1 SLLRMAPP
9 PPSRF
14 SGKSAERPSEGG
26 LTERR
31 SYEYDGSGNGG
42 RMAAFKAIDERSE
55 GSFKEGSAKDRFRS
69 AKSVKRGA
77 SPARPRQVDGIMHE
91 YQMQNAA
98 ARRAEA
104 SNHSKKGIGG
114 TVLFLMLLVCTA
126 AVGWGGY
133 QYKQALSLELRL
145 SELQRKHTRLASKLS
160 DDVPASVSRIFPSSS
175 SSSSSS
181 RCEVEGEDGAV
192 EGTCSPFP
200 TERSE
205 GDSAGWREGSGSEE
219 ESDRERRS
227 SKEKAKEKSKEKK
240 EEEEEEE
247 EVKEDQELFWRR
259 VALLASILCLVLPIF
274 IIRNIDEVAQLF
286 GRRPKATDGHTTAA
300 ASSSSSSSTS
310 AAAAAAAAAGAAP
323 SAAPGADEEVSMSKR
338 LASAALA
345 PGADEE
351 VSMSKRLA
359 YKADVLFSMHSWVKG
374 AALLAATLLL
384 YVHLNPPASAPLPP
398 RLLSTLVPLERT
410 RSCPCAAGAEEEVS
424 MSKRLAYKADVLF
437 SMHSIALGGLAL
449 YAVGSKDRMDLGD
462 ATWRAWSYVAD
473 AGNHADSEGVG
484 PRIVGV
490 SISIGGM
497 LIFALMVGLVSEGIS
512 EKVDSLKKGKS
523 DVIEKNHTLILGW
536 SDKLVGRIAAE
547 ATGSGEREHGRGR
560 GVVEMMIPPLGLC
573 IAAEATGSGERE
585 HGRGRGV
592 VEMMIPP
599 LGLCIAAEATGSG
612 EREHGRGRGVVEM
625 MIPPLGLCIAA
636 EATGSGERE
645 HGRGRGV
652 VEMMIPPLGLCI
664 AAEATGS
671 GEREHGRGR
680 GVVEMMIP
688 PLGLCSCVNR
698 VFSLPLP
705 LLPITHQAS
714 LLKQLAVANES
725 MGGGVVMASL
735 LKQLAVANES
745 MGGGVV
751 VVMSEREKE
760 EMESEIQKMEFNFR
774 GTTAENADAADA
786 RALRVVLSLCS
797 ALPLPLPL
805 LSLSPPPLPSAPL
818 RSPLVLADLKKVSVS
833 TARALIVLAE
843 AENADAADARAL
855 RVVLSLM
862 GVREGL
868 RLTQFFLLIVGF
880 RLPFS
885 FPSPHAL
892 PPPHAAAAPA
902 RPWCW
907 LISRSSGSPLV
918 LADLKKVSV
927 STARA
932 LIVLAEAEN
941 ADAADARALR
951 VVLSLTGVREGLR
964 GHIVVELSD
973 IDNQQLVKMVGG
985 RMVETVVA
993 HDVIGRLMIQC
1004 ARQPG
1009 LAQIWETLLGF
1020 ENCEFYTKHWPE
1032 LVGKTFREVL
1042 LSFPDAVP
1050 CGLRVSART
1059 YYEKSTEAVGFEFA
1073 GGSSVGSE
1081 DEEEEGEEGE
1091 GGGEGEGKRVHKEH
1105 TRLWLNPDDD
1115 YVLQPEDSVL
1125 VIAEDD
1131 DSYAP
1136 GPLPVVQDAP
1146 LPDIETPPKLPEKIL
1161 FCGWRRDIDDM
1172 ITVLEAFLARGSEL
1186 WIFSDVP
1193 VEEREARLIEGGLNP
1208 SELENVMLVHRMGN
1222 AVIRRHLE
1230 FLPLETF
1237 DSILI
1242 LADEGLEDSIINCDS
1257 RSLATLLLIRDI
1269 QSKRMPAGSKG
1280 HRRSN
1285 SSITYPRPTSTSSWV
1300 GQMQQA
1306 SQQSIVISEILDSRT
1321 RSLVSVSKISDYVLS
1336 NELVSMALAMVAED
1350 REVNR
1355 VLEELFSEEGNEMY
1369 IRPAEH
1375 YLTDGEELSFFPL
1388 HPFTPLCTPLHP
1400 SVPLP
1405 PRQRDGNKIYI
1416 HPAELYLA
1424 DGEELSFFE
1433 MAGNEMY
1440 IRPAELYL
1448 TDGEELSFFEV
1459 AVRARQHMEIIISSA
1474 TGSSLSSLCTPLH
1487 PSIPLLSSF
1496 QGNEMYIRPAE
1507 LYLTDGEELS
1517 FFEVAVRARQRME
1530 IIIGYRLFTEDE
1542 AVLNP
1547 PDKAERRTWSIQD
1560 TFIVLSFNE

>member
-536 SDKLVGRIAAE
+536 SDKL
-547 ATGSGEREHGRGR
+547 
-560 GVVEMMIPPLGLC
+560 
-573 IAAEATGSGERE
+573 
-585 HGRGRGV
+585 
-592 VEMMIPP
+592 
-599 LGLCIAAEATGSG
+599 
-612 EREHGRGRGVVEM
+612 
-625 MIPPLGLCIAA
+625 
-636 EATGSGERE
+636 
-645 HGRGRGV
+645 
-652 VEMMIPPLGLCI
+652 
-664 AAEATGS
+664 
-671 GEREHGRGR
+671 
-680 GVVEMMIP
+680 
-688 PLGLCSCVNR
+688 
-698 VFSLPLP
+698 
-705 LLPITHQAS
+705 
-714 LLKQLAVANES
+714 
-725 MGGGVVMASL
+725 ASL

-1369 IRPAEH
+1369 IRPAE
-1375 YLTDGEELSFFPL
+1375 
-1388 HPFTPLCTPLHP
+1388 
-1400 SVPLP
+1400 
-1405 PRQRDGNKIYI
+1405 
-1416 HPAELYLA
+1416 
-1424 DGEELSFFE
+1424 
-1433 MAGNEMY
+1433 
-1440 IRPAELYL
+1440 
-1448 TDGEELSFFEV
+1448 
-1459 AVRARQHMEIIISSA
+1459 
-1474 TGSSLSSLCTPLH
+1474 
-1487 PSIPLLSSF
+1487 
-1496 QGNEMYIRPAE
+1496 